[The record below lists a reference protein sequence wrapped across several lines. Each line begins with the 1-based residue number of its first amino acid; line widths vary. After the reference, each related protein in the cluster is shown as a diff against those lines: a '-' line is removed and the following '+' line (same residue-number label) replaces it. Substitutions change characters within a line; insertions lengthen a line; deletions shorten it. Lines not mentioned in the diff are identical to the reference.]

1 MVARGE
7 GQEEE
12 IVKEAGMDMYIVLY
26 LKWITKKVLLYS
38 MGNSVPYCVAAWM
51 GGNLGS
57 GENRYMYMYG

>member
-26 LKWITKKVLLYS
+26 SKWIT
-38 MGNSVPYCVAAWM
+38 
-51 GGNLGS
+51 
-57 GENRYMYMYG
+57 